1 MKMETLPEVT
11 SVHQRNIFFRLMR
24 YTKPHKKKIF
34 TAFLLLLLTTAGDV
48 LGPIIIKIFIDD
60 YLTPREF
67 PYGPL
72 VSLGSAYLIIQIGNV
87 LISYFQLLKFQE
99 IALKIIKQLRVDVFT
114 KVQSLGIL
122 IVLLP
127 EV

>member
-1 MKMETLPEVT
+1 METLPEVT

-87 LISYFQLLKFQE
+87 LISYFQLKVSRNCFE
-99 IALKIIKQLRVDVFT
+99 DHSTASFRCFYKSPKPGYEVF
-114 KVQSLGIL
+114 
-122 IVLLP
+122 
-127 EV
+127 